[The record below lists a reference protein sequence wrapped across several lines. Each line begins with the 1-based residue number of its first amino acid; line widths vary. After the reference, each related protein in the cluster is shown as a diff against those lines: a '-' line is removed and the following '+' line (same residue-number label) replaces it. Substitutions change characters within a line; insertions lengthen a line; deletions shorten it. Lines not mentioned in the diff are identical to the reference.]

1 MQQAD
6 WATVARA
13 LALAGLVRRGLALT
27 GLALTGLALRVWIL
41 KALGRE
47 A

>member
-27 GLALTGLALRVWIL
+27 GLALRVWIL